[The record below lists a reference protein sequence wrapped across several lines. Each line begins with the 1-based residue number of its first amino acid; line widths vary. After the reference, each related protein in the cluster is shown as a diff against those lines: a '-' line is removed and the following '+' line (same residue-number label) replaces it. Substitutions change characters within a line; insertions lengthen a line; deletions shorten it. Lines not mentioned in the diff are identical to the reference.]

1 MSCPHATKEALANAL
16 VGFVG
21 VECGVDLY
29 QFSKEELRRAKS
41 EASVQQVLLNA
52 PVAQGKFVCISVQ
65 SEHRISVVQSMHG
78 TACMQAKAT
87 RASGGWRLSLV
98 WRMPSETASPLL
110 WSMQAPL
117 SVRGCTSWRA
127 PAPQGRGKRNYA
139 GGRL

>member
-1 MSCPHATKEALANAL
+1 MSCPHATKEALTNAL

-21 VECGVDLY
+21 VECGADLY
-29 QFSKEELRRAKS
+29 QFSKEELCRAKS

-52 PVAQGKFVCISVQ
+52 PVARGGFVCISVQ
-65 SEHRISVVQSMHG
+65 SMHG
-78 TACMQAKAT
+78 NAAACPARPCMQANAT
-87 RASGGWRLSLV
+87 RASGGWRLFLV
-98 WRMPSETASPLL
+98 WRMPSETAWPLL

-127 PAPQGRGKRNYA
+127 PAPQGRSKMNGA